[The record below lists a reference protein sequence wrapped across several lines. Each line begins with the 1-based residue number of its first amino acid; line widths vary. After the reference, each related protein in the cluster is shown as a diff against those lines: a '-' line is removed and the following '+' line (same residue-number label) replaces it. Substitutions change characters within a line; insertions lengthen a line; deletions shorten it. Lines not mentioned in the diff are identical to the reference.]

1 MASKLESHAARV
13 FTVAGHEGD
22 CGSEDGDAKHDGG
35 NRGCAAKSAKELHSK
50 LAKNLCDTYAYLA
63 LNDSKA

>member
-35 NRGCAAKSAKELHSK
+35 NRGCAAKSAKEL
-50 LAKNLCDTYAYLA
+50 ANLCDTYAYLA

>member
-1 MASKLESHAARV
+1 MTSKLASHAARV

-35 NRGCAAKSAKELHSK
+35 NRGCAAKSAKELANH
-50 LAKNLCDTYAYLA
+50 TYAYLA